1 MKQKSL
7 TDVCVIS
14 EDSVFISRIKIFSQ
28 NSNVS
33 FEYRASSNCK
43 STANMYLIDLNQLE
57 SFLNEKPKSNTL
69 KFIACG
75 DQKDIAR
82 SFNAGCA
89 DFLKDPWNNEELEA
103 RIFKVLNVK
112 KNHLNWDKLVLSQKN
127 ISTGNLSIDISIE
140 EYIILKKLIE
150 NINEPVPREALLY
163 SLWGNNNENSRVVD
177 MHISN
182 LRKKV
187 EILRKHDNSCCGRI
201 KTIRSYGYMI
211 I

>member
-14 EDSVFISRIKIFSQ
+14 KDSVFISRIKIFSQ
-28 NSNVS
+28 NSNIS
-33 FEYRASSNCK
+33 FEYRASPYCK
-43 STANMYLIDLNQLE
+43 STANMYLIDKNQLE
-57 SFLNEKPKSNTL
+57 SFLKGKPKSSTL
-69 KFIACG
+69 KFIVYG
-75 DQKDIAR
+75 DQNDIAR
-82 SFNAGCA
+82 SFNAGCT

-103 RIFKVLNVK
+103 RISKALNVQ
-112 KNHLNWDKLVLSQKN
+112 KNQINWNKLLLSQKN
-127 ISTGNLSIDISIE
+127 ISTGNLSADISIE

-150 NINEPVPREALLY
+150 NKNEPVPREVLLY
-163 SLWGNNNENSRVVD
+163 SLWRNQNENSRVVD

-182 LRKKV
+182 LRKKI